1 MARAGSREGHG
12 DQTPA
17 DRRNV
22 QIEGGQE
29 QRNVSGWVDWRQ
41 FATVM
46 DAAGTQL
53 SREEMETLPGLCIR
67 IVCTPAGVLALIN
80 VTCLLHMISLLMG
93 LILHCALITI
103 NNYYF

>member
-1 MARAGSREGHG
+1 MAWSGCGEGYGS
-12 DQTPA
+12 QTPV

-22 QIEGGQE
+22 KFEGGPE
-29 QRNVSGWVDWRQ
+29 IRNVSGWVDWKQ
-41 FATVM
+41 FATVK

-53 SREEMETLPGLCIR
+53 SMEGMETLPGLCIR

-80 VTCLLHMISLLMG
+80 VTCLLHMFSLFMG
-93 LILHCALITI
+93 LLLHCALITF